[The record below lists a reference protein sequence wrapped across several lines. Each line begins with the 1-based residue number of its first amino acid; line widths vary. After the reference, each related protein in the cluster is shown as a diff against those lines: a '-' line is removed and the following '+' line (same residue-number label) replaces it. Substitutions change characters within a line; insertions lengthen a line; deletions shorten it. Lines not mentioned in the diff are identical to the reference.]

1 MFVGD
6 ASDALVRVSDAVTAS
21 DRPWPA
27 PLTIAEADT
36 SGPHFTAEAIL
47 DAVDRG
53 TRDDDTVFSLEWTSA
68 EMFRDRLTITRARSL
83 FYSAAG
89 GLGWGLP
96 AAIGLKLGRPDR
108 PVVCLLGDGSPHYTI
123 AGLWTAARHKVPV
136 TFVVCTNG
144 KYRALEEFAEA
155 LDVPKGEYLHI
166 PDLGILDIARGYGL
180 EVHRAETL
188 EDLTAYLKKGPDAK
202 GPRLVEI
209 LQR

>member
-1 MFVGD
+1 MA
-6 ASDALVRVSDAVTAS
+6 ASQKLSQSPFRST
-21 DRPWPA
+21 RP
-27 PLTIAEADT
+27 IAEADT

-47 DAVDRG
+47 DAIDRG

-68 EMFRDRLTITRARSL
+68 EMLRDRLTIARARSL

-108 PVVCLLGDGSPHYTI
+108 PVVCLLGDGSPHYSV
-123 AGLWTAARHKVPV
+123 AGLWTAARHEVPV
-136 TFVVCTNG
+136 TFVVCTNT
-144 KYRALEEFAEA
+144 KYRALEESAEE
-155 LDVPKGEYLHI
+155 LHVPKGEYLHI
-166 PDLGILDIARGYGL
+166 PDLGIPDIARGYGL

-188 EDLTAYLKKGPDAK
+188 EDLTEYLKKGPDAT